1 MKFKNI
7 IVDILSEDFQ
17 NKKLLIFMLSK
28 WFGETPSDR
37 DKTETEILLT
47 SFFEIKNRLVPT
59 LPEVITF
66 LNRYPKFNSNGLKDV
81 RNYTLDQTRFIVSE
95 FVDIDTGQEDNTL
108 EIFRGRN
115 LPPTDERIDASKS
128 LWYSS
133 NNLIVDEG
141 DFRIYAIKNRKDAIN
156 FGYYNGNI
164 RNNELY
170 TNFIRGNAP
179 YSNMQWCITRHV
191 ESSNLYGGYRN
202 RRTFYFV
209 IDESKHPSK
218 NTNPQQSQ
226 YYISVLQYATDSQT
240 NYRLTSILNDG
251 SDPVMDENQLYTIY
265 PKLRG
270 HLDKIVKLEYTQEEL
285 GEIIDELDRVDENP
299 NNQYEFAKMS
309 KAIKKRYVDSG
320 KIISRARSWETMDTG
335 LKQSYID
342 LTTRQNV
349 FERFQTNELIMKIK
363 SKTSE
368 LNSLD
373 RRLKILNFENGAN
386 VLFVKI
392 FQDGYIPDQRRSILN
407 ENISLYQS
415 RHTKKYGLFN
425 KSQADWATLNGV
437 VYSDE
442 YRYTDDE
449 TFSDENGNY
458 YLVEVYTKSGTPDN
472 STFYCIFPTDT
483 DGVDGYFLSHT
494 QWLKLVEKID
504 LVGGDDIEFS
514 PEDDTDLKENGEY

>member
-17 NKKLLIFMLSK
+17 NKKLLNHMLSK
-28 WFGETPSDR
+28 WFGENPSDR
-37 DKTETEILLT
+37 DKTETELLLT

-66 LNRYPKFNSNGLKDV
+66 MNRYPNFNSNGLKDIK
-81 RNYTLDQTRFIVSE
+81 NYTIEQTRFIVSE
-95 FVDIDTGQEDNTL
+95 FVDINLGQQDETP

-115 LPPTDERIDASKS
+115 LPPTDERIDVSKS
-128 LWYSS
+128 LWY
-133 NNLIVDEG
+133 NDNKNLIVNEG
-141 DFRIYAIKNRKDAIN
+141 DFRIYKINNRKDAII
-156 FGYYNGNI
+156 FGYYNGEI
-164 RNNELY
+164 RKKE
-170 TNFIRGNAP
+170 P
-179 YSNMQWCITRHV
+179 YSKQPNNMQWCITRHV
-191 ESSNLYGGYRN
+191 ESSNLYASYRN

-218 NTNPQQSQ
+218 NPDVKQSQ
-226 YYISVLQYATDSQT
+226 YYISVLQYSTDSQT

-270 HLDKIVKLEYTQEEL
+270 NLDKIVRVNYSQEEL

-299 NNQYEFAKMS
+299 NNQFEFAKMS
-309 KAIKKRYVDSG
+309 KNIKKRYIDSG
-320 KIISRARSWETMDTG
+320 KTLSRSRSWETMDSG

-342 LTTRQNV
+342 ITTRENV
-349 FERFQTNELIMKIK
+349 FERFSSNELIMKIK
-363 SKTSE
+363 SKTSD

-373 RRLKILNFENGAN
+373 RRLKILNFENGIK
-386 VLFVKI
+386 VLLVKI
-392 FQDGYIPDQRRSILN
+392 FQDGYFPDQRRSILN

-415 RHTKKYGLFN
+415 RVTKKYGLFN

-437 VYSDE
+437 VYTDE

-472 STFYCIFPTDT
+472 SSFYCIFPTDIE
-483 DGVDGYFLSHT
+483 GVDGYFLSHG
-494 QWLKLVEKID
+494 QWLKLLEKID

-514 PEDDTDLKENGEY
+514 PDDDTDLKENGDK